1 MKRVV
6 VTADDAGLHPGM
18 TAGALAAHRRGIV
31 TAVAVAPVG
40 EAFEDAVERL
50 RDAPGLDIG
59 VHWVLVGERPL
70 SPARE
75 VPSLLG
81 RDGALLPSFRS
92 FVARYLPGG
101 IDLAQIEREMR
112 RQLERLLATGLPV
125 VHANSHQHLHALPAV
140 FAVACR
146 LAEEHGIRW
155 LRIPHEPAAPLYTPR
170 GLEMRVLNVFGR
182 RARRRLRAGGPVA
195 ALDATAGLTAAG
207 HLTVERLQQ
216 ELWQVKGTTE
226 LVCHPG
232 VEDDDL
238 AARYR
243 WGYRWGEET
252 AVLCDPRLPDRL
264 REAGIEL
271 TSFSRLASD

>member
-1 MKRVV
+1 LKRLV

-50 RDAPGLDIG
+50 RDAPGLEVGI
-59 VHWVLVGERPL
+59 HWVLVGERPL

-81 RDGALLPSFRS
+81 RDGALLPSFRA
-92 FVARYLPGG
+92 FVRRYFLGG

-125 VHANSHQHLHALPAV
+125 VHANSHQHLHALPAI

-155 LRIPHEPAAPLYTPR
+155 LRVPREPRAPLHTRR
-170 GLEMRVLNVFGR
+170 GIEMCVLNAFGR
-182 RARRRLRAGGPVA
+182 RAKRRLPPSGRVT
-195 ALDATAGLTAAG
+195 ALEATAGLTVAG

-216 ELWQVKGTTE
+216 ELLLVRGSTE

-232 VEDDDL
+232 VGDGDL

-243 WGYRWGEET
+243 WGYCWEAET
-252 AVLCDPRLPDRL
+252 AALCDSRLPVWL

-271 TSFSRLASD
+271 TSFSRLTS